1 MTGYRRYWN
10 FHSSGV
16 VKCEDHRRYRCKF
29 NFAAAKRIVVKLLQF
44 PDLKNEERDLF
55 TTKGNMSYV
64 WSFVWT
70 CETDLPRLVSRVVN
84 IWLYRN
90 NKLELEIKLSLPFPN
105 LYRYLLTPYYTRKA
119 PMIGQS
125 YQRKINW
132 TEFISLPQLFH
143 VICSWL
149 PKRSWRNPRMISFR
163 RKAKT
168 NGYLETMHS
177 KMKVIIKLNAVAE
190 GVSLR
195 MMQQQERG
203 RGKEVMVY
211 TVVHHCQHQQQK
223 QITIEISRIVSLGA
237 WLNCGNLIP
246 SLSQL

>member
-1 MTGYRRYWN
+1 MTVSRL
-10 FHSSGV
+10 
-16 VKCEDHRRYRCKF
+16 E
-29 NFAAAKRIVVKLLQF
+29 
-44 PDLKNEERDLF
+44 NEERDLF

-64 WSFVWT
+64 WYFVWT

-105 LYRYLLTPYYTRKA
+105 LYRYLLTPYYTWKA

-149 PKRSWRNPRMISFR
+149 PKRSWRNPRMIPFR

-168 NGYLETMHS
+168 NGYLEPCTPKWKS
-177 KMKVIIKLNAVAE
+177 QSSWTQWLSVFLWGWCSNKKGGE
-190 GVSLR
+190 GKRLWFIR
-195 MMQQQERG
+195 
-203 RGKEVMVY
+203 
-211 TVVHHCQHQQQK
+211 
-223 QITIEISRIVSLGA
+223 
-237 WLNCGNLIP
+237 
-246 SLSQL
+246 

>member
-16 VKCEDHRRYRCKF
+16 VKCEDHCRYRCKF
-29 NFAAAKRIVVKLLQF
+29 NFAAAKRIVVKLWQF
-44 PDLKNEERDLF
+44 PDLKKEERDLF

-64 WSFVWT
+64 WYFVWT
-70 CETDLPRLVSRVVN
+70 CETDLPRLVSRIVN
-84 IWLYRN
+84 IWLHRN

-105 LYRYLLTPYYTRKA
+105 LYRSLLTPYYTWKA
-119 PMIGQS
+119 PMIGQR

-143 VICSWL
+143 LICSWL
-149 PKRSWRNPRMISFR
+149 PKRSWRNPRMIPFR

-177 KMKVIIKLNAVAE
+177 KMKVTIKLNAVAE
-190 GVSLR
+190 CVSLR

-211 TVVHHCQHQQQK
+211 TVVHHCQHQ
-223 QITIEISRIVSLGA
+223 
-237 WLNCGNLIP
+237 NCGNLIP